1 MYNMKNKK
9 IMAFRLP
16 EQIRREI
23 ERAVEEGIYRDYTE
37 VVTDALRQFFN
48 LKVNSNIKSKRV
60 KK

>member
-1 MYNMKNKK
+1 MKNKK